1 MQAADIPTQ
10 SSDAKYEL
18 VEDEAIIIDLKT
30 GSYYSLNDTGTMF
43 WELID
48 GQRSVAACAAEIA
61 KEYDVAASEVE
72 GDILELA
79 EGFLSEGLIELRSA
93 A

>member
-1 MQAADIPTQ
+1 MLAADIPTQ

-43 WELID
+43 WKLID
-48 GQRSVAACAAEIA
+48 GQRSIAACAEEIA
-61 KEYDVAASEVE
+61 KEYDVAASIVE
-72 GDILELA
+72 SDILELA
-79 EGFLSEGLIELRSA
+79 EGFLSEGLIELQSA